1 MKPGD
6 RIGFRTLVSP
16 IEAVSGRKRWIV
28 RCDCGRTGSARED
41 GLRRGIADRC
51 LDCARKTQPRKP
63 GRPYVV
69 GDRIG
74 VFELVD
80 AGDPAQKLLFRRVV
94 AACTACGAH
103 HERTIHSL
111 TAGAMVEA
119 YGCSMGPRME
129 SRRVVLDVLA
139 DGTPRRTT
147 DIWRRSGMIRQQRHF
162 QRVLDTLLSR
172 NSTTNTRRDDGST
185 ESPDWERLRLALLR
199 LRSGEHDRAAG
210 VGRRPPSRLGLPR

>member
-1 MKPGD
+1 MTTTKPQPAMKPGD
-6 RIGFRTLVSP
+6 RIGFRTLISP

-63 GRPYVV
+63 GRPYVA

-94 AACTACGAH
+94 AACTVCGAH
-103 HERTIHSL
+103 HERTLHSL

-119 YGCSMGPRME
+119 YGCSSCPRME

-162 QRVLDTLLSR
+162 QRILDTLIAEGLVEKFH
-172 NSTTNTRRDDGST
+172 NQNETRRWVYRITQLGAT
-185 ESPDWERLRLALLR
+185 TI
-199 LRSGEHDRAAG
+199 GAATPA
-210 VGRRPPSRLGLPR
+210 VR